1 MSKDSLRET
10 FFAECEELIESL
22 TEGLDTVASGNW
34 DGETINAIF
43 RAVHSI
49 KGASGAFGY
58 SDLVTFTHAYET
70 VLDLIRSDKLDISPE
85 VLRLIT
91 RSSDSLAELVDTTR
105 HTGSA
110 SLEPL
115 RDLIA
120 ELEAVAADAGSGAEP
135 EADFVFA
142 PLATLPVPVGLPDL
156 PAPAAQVIRFKPS
169 GTFYTNGH
177 EPLRFLSALEA
188 LGSLEVVCETDAVP
202 ALDGFD
208 FDTGYLRW
216 TLTLT
221 GSADEQAIRDVFAFA
236 SGLCELEIGAVED
249 DAAGAGAASD
259 AGPAD
264 DTMPLVFTRGT
275 AAASSVPPAAALSEL
290 SVPPSAAEETSPP
303 AGRPAP
309 VTAAPPS
316 PPKAAAP
323 RAAPAPVQ
331 TTLRVDPDRVDRL
344 INSVGELIIN
354 HAVIS
359 QKLDSCGL
367 GNDSEMMAALDDY
380 RYLAREI
387 QEGVMS
393 IRAQPVKALF
403 QRMGRV
409 VREAGEATGKAIQ
422 FISEGEGTE
431 IDKTILERLADPLTH
446 MLRNSVDHGV
456 ESAEKRRAA
465 GKPEVGSVRLSA
477 AHRSGHVVIE
487 VADDGAGLNRDRIL
501 SKAQEKGLVPPEAK
515 LSEAEIDALLF
526 APGFSTAENVTSL
539 SGRGVGMD
547 VVKTTI
553 TSLGGKV
560 GITSVPGEGSTFTI
574 SLPLTLAV
582 LDGMIIGV
590 GAETMVL
597 PLSSVVETVRPNRR
611 DIHEIGPGE
620 HVLSV
625 RGTYVPIVDLAM
637 IFGMRTAASDAS
649 ERSYVLLDAGGANIA
664 VAVDAIQDQ
673 RQVVIKSL
681 EGNYGTVTGIAAATI
696 LGDGK
701 IALIIDSEALV
712 EIVSPRRGARSL
724 IEMEF

>member
-1 MSKDSLRET
+1 MSNDTLRET

-22 TEGLDTVASGNW
+22 TEGLDIVASGDW
-34 DGETINAIF
+34 DKETINAIF

-49 KGASGAFGY
+49 KGAAGAFGY
-58 SDLVTFTHAYET
+58 NDLVTFTHAYET
-70 VLDLIRSDKLDISPE
+70 VLDLIRSDKLEISAE
-85 VLRLIT
+85 ILRLIT
-91 RSSDSLAELVDTTR
+91 RSSDALAELVDTTR
-105 HTGSA
+105 QEGSA

-115 RDLIA
+115 ADLIA
-120 ELEAVAADAGSGAEP
+120 ELESVASAAKAESPPEP
-135 EADFVFA
+135 EFTFA
-142 PLATLPVPVGLPDL
+142 PLAVMQIDPIELDK
-156 PAPAAQVIRFKPS
+156 PAGPSGFTIRFKPHAS
-169 GTFYTNGH
+169 FYLNGH
-177 EPLRFLSALEA
+177 EPRRYFTALEP
-188 LGSLEVVCETDAVP
+188 LGELEIDCDATAVP
-202 ALDGFD
+202 TLDAFD
-208 FDTGYLRW
+208 FDAAYLSW

-221 GSADEQAIRDVFAFA
+221 GETDEDSIRTVFSFA
-236 SGLCELEIGAVED
+236 MGLCDLDITPLEAED
-249 DAAGAGAASD
+249 DSD
-259 AGPAD
+259 AGIPD
-264 DTMPLVFTRGT
+264 FI
-275 AAASSVPPAAALSEL
+275 ASTGIGLGEPEVEPVVL
-290 SVPPSAAEETSPP
+290 
-303 AGRPAP
+303 P
-309 VTAAPPS
+309 VTAAKPEPA
-316 PPKAAAP
+316 PVAAKAEPEAEKTNAPKAAKSSGN
-323 RAAPAPVQ
+323 PVA

-359 QKLDSCGL
+359 QKLESCGL
-367 GNDSEMMAALDDY
+367 GNDSEIMAALDDY

-409 VREAGEATGKAIQ
+409 VREAGEATKKPVN

-446 MLRNSVDHGV
+446 MLRNSVDHGL
-456 ESAEKRRAA
+456 ESAEKRIAA
-465 GKPEVGSVRLSA
+465 GKPEVGIVRLSA

-487 VADDGAGLNRDRIL
+487 VSDDGAGLNRERIL
-501 SKAQEKGLVPPEAK
+501 AKAMEKGLVPPDAK
-515 LSEAEIDALLF
+515 LSEAEIDNLLF
-526 APGFSTAENVTSL
+526 APGFSTAESITNL

-560 GITSVPGEGSTFTI
+560 GITSVPGKGSTFTI

-590 GAETMVL
+590 GEETMVL
-597 PLSSVVETVRPNRR
+597 PLSSVVETVRPSRR

-620 HVLSV
+620 CVLSV
-625 RGTYVPIVDLAM
+625 RGSYVPVVDLAHL
-637 IFGMRTAASDAS
+637 FGMRTAKTRPAD
-649 ERSYVLLDAGGANIA
+649 RSYVLLDAGGSNIA

-712 EIVSPRRGARSL
+712 GLVSPRRNTRAL
-724 IEMEF
+724 IELEA

>member
-1 MSKDSLRET
+1 MSNDTLRET

-22 TEGLDTVASGNW
+22 TEGLDIVASGDW
-34 DGETINAIF
+34 DKETINAIF

-49 KGASGAFGY
+49 KGAAGAFGY

-70 VLDLIRSDKLDISPE
+70 VLDLIRSDKLEISGDI
-85 VLRLIT
+85 LRLIT
-91 RSSDSLAELVDTTR
+91 RSSDALAELVDTTR
-105 HTGSA
+105 QEGSA

-120 ELEAVAADAGSGAEP
+120 ELESTASGAKAGAAPEP
-135 EADFVFA
+135 EFVFA
-142 PLATLPVPVGLPDL
+142 PLAVLAIDPIEDSAPAGFSIEFRPYPSFYLNGHEPRRFFSSLEPLGTVTVACDESAIPMLDLFDFDQAYLGWTLTLEGDTDEAAIRSVFAFADGLCELTITPLGSDAAEAAPAFDFLASVGLDL
-156 PAPAAQVIRFKPS
+156 PEVEAPAEIAAPAPAAV
-169 GTFYTNGH
+169 
-177 EPLRFLSALEA
+177 
-188 LGSLEVVCETDAVP
+188 
-202 ALDGFD
+202 
-208 FDTGYLRW
+208 
-216 TLTLT
+216 
-221 GSADEQAIRDVFAFA
+221 
-236 SGLCELEIGAVED
+236 
-249 DAAGAGAASD
+249 AAPIA
-259 AGPAD
+259 
-264 DTMPLVFTRGT
+264 
-275 AAASSVPPAAALSEL
+275 PPAAVE
-290 SVPPSAAEETSPP
+290 
-303 AGRPAP
+303 PAP
-309 VTAAPPS
+309 VEPAPS
-316 PPKAAAP
+316 AGAPKAAAK
-323 RAAPAPVQ
+323 AAAAPVQ

-359 QKLDSCGL
+359 QKLESCGL
-367 GNDSEMMAALDDY
+367 GNDSEIMAALDDY

-409 VREAGEATGKAIQ
+409 VREAGDATKKNVN

-446 MLRNSVDHGV
+446 MLRNSVDHGL
-456 ESAEKRRAA
+456 ESPEKRRAA
-465 GKPEVGSVRLSA
+465 GKPEVGIVRLSA

-487 VADDGAGLNRDRIL
+487 VSDDGAGLNRDRIL
-501 SKAQEKGLVPPEAK
+501 AKAMEKGLVAPDAK
-515 LSEAEIDALLF
+515 LSEAEIDNLLF
-526 APGFSTAENVTSL
+526 APGFSTAESITNL

-560 GITSVPGEGSTFTI
+560 GITSVAGKGSTFTI

-620 HVLSV
+620 CVLSV
-625 RGTYVPIVDLAM
+625 RGSYVPVVDLALL
-637 IFGMRTAASDAS
+637 FGMRTAASHAS
-649 ERSYVLLDAGGANIA
+649 DRSYVLLDAGGSNIA

-712 EIVSPRRGARSL
+712 GLVSPRRNSRPL
-724 IEMEF
+724 IELEA

>member
-1 MSKDSLRET
+1 MSNDTLRDT

-34 DGETINAIF
+34 DSETINAIF

-49 KGASGAFGY
+49 KGAAGAFGFT
-58 SDLVTFTHAYET
+58 DLVTFAHAYET
-70 VLDLIRSDKLDISPE
+70 VLDLIRSDKLEIAPE

-91 RSSDSLAELVDTTR
+91 RSSDALAELVDTTR
-105 HTGSA
+105 DQGGA
-110 SLEPL
+110 SLDPL

-120 ELEAVAADAGSGAEP
+120 ELENTAADARADAAPEP
-135 EADFVFA
+135 EFTWA
-142 PLATLPVPVGLPDL
+142 PLALLPIEIEPDTEGS
-156 PAPAAQVIRFKPS
+156 VDIRFTPQAA
-169 GTFYTNGH
+169 FYANGH
-177 EPLRFLSALEA
+177 EPGRFFGA
-188 LGSLEVVCETDAVP
+188 LGALGRLETRCDASRVP
-202 ALDGFD
+202 PLDAFD
-208 FDTGYLRW
+208 FDQAYLDW
-216 TLTLT
+216 DLTLH
-221 GSADEQAIRDVFAFA
+221 GGADEAAIRDVFAFA
-236 SGLCELEIGAVED
+236 DGLCTLTVTTTATTED
-249 DAAGAGAASD
+249 
-259 AGPAD
+259 
-264 DTMPLVFTRGT
+264 T
-275 AAASSVPPAAALSEL
+275 
-290 SVPPSAAEETSPP
+290 
-303 AGRPAP
+303 PAP
-309 VTAAPPS
+309 GVPDLPASAPPS
-316 PPKAAAP
+316 GEPVESPAAPMAP
-323 RAAPAPVQ
+323 RAAQAKGPAAAVQ
-331 TTLRVDPDRVDRL
+331 TTLRVDPERVDRL

-359 QKLDSCGL
+359 QKLESCGL
-367 GNDSEMMAALDDY
+367 GTDSEIMAALDDY

-387 QEGVMS
+387 QEAVMS
-393 IRAQPVKALF
+393 IRAQPVKTLF

-409 VREAGEATGKAIQ
+409 VREAGEATGKPVA
-422 FISEGEGTE
+422 FISEGESTE

-446 MLRNSVDHGV
+446 MLRNSVDHGL
-456 ESAEKRRAA
+456 ESAERRRAA
-465 GKPEVGSVRLSA
+465 GKAEVGSVRLSA

-487 VADDGAGLNRDRIL
+487 VSDDGAGLDRDRIL
-501 SKAQEKGLVPPEAK
+501 AKAQEKGLVAPEVK
-515 LSEAEIDALLF
+515 LTEPEIDNLLF

-597 PLSSVVETVRPNRR
+597 PLSSVVETVRPSRR
-611 DIHEIGPGE
+611 DIHEIAGE
-620 HVLSV
+620 LVLSV
-625 RGTYVPIVDLAM
+625 RGTYVPIVDLALL
-637 IFGMRTAASDAS
+637 FGMRSAKGQST
-649 ERSYVLLDAGGANIA
+649 ERSYVLLDAGGSSIA

-681 EGNYGTVTGIAAATI
+681 EGNYGTVPGIAAATI

-712 EIVSPRRGARSL
+712 ELVSPRRNARPL
-724 IEMEF
+724 IELEA